1 LGTYIELITSKAVEN
16 SQGICSMISI
26 VVVFSKHK
34 NKVCILEE
42 ITYHGEWNF
51 KNSFWMIFGG

>member
-1 LGTYIELITSKAVEN
+1 M
-16 SQGICSMISI
+16 CSMINI
-26 VVVFSKHK
+26 AVVFSKYK
-34 NKVCILEE
+34 NNVCILEE